1 MTDPVF
7 SSGFLTL
14 WDSLAHK
21 DSNEKWQDSR
31 SHPKIS
37 FPKDVRKMI
46 EFLPIALL
54 TFGLSVPG
62 AFAGPDPFAS
72 GQNPRAYSVVSASH
86 ESILP
91 LHSLTLYLSGRENL
105 PTTVSLPTV
114 TVRKIG
120 MDSPKGWTYESR
132 TTNTP
137 VYRKRGGDPSKRAL
151 VTEIEIVA
159 LPKARKSDL
168 VVLDGRDRIFLLHLI
183 PRPKMIG
190 KTPFY
195 SPNVTWWPPYG
206 SFPSEGLRPLEKTT
220 GSIPAP
226 LPQREKENR

>member
-54 TFGLSVPG
+54 TFGLFVPG

-72 GQNPRAYSVVSASH
+72 GQNPLAYSVVSASH

-91 LHSLTLYLSGRENL
+91 LYSITLYLSGREDL

-168 VVLDGRDRIFLLHLI
+168 VVLDGRDRIFLLHLV

-195 SPNVTWWPPYG
+195 SRNATWWAPSG
-206 SFPSEGLRPLEKTT
+206 SFSSTGLQPLPTTT
-220 GSIPAP
+220 GSISAP
-226 LPQREKENR
+226 STPKKKTGP

>member
-21 DSNEKWQDSR
+21 DSNEKWLDSR

-54 TFGLSVPG
+54 TFGLFVPG

-72 GQNPRAYSVVSASH
+72 GQNPLAYSVVSASH

-91 LHSLTLYLSGRENL
+91 LHSLTLYLSGREDL

-137 VYRKRGGDPSKRAL
+137 VYRKRGG
-151 VTEIEIVA
+151 
-159 LPKARKSDL
+159 
-168 VVLDGRDRIFLLHLI
+168 I
-183 PRPKMIG
+183 PRNGLLSRRLK
-190 KTPFY
+190 
-195 SPNVTWWPPYG
+195 SWPCRKPESRILSFWTVGTG
-206 SFPSEGLRPLEKTT
+206 SFSSTSSPGRK
-220 GSIPAP
+220 
-226 LPQREKENR
+226 